1 MGLDEEIA
9 NARLDVAEMKTVMDG
24 AKRPKVQ
31 AELSVLLRRLETS
44 LANLLDKQANSE
56 QPTGT
61 PSGAAAVKENGPPRP
76 AYDVPYKNY
85 SWDQSDK
92 FVKFYLMGLKGVKE
106 LDNDNL
112 VQDFTATSA
121 KLKVCNL
128 AGKNHVFE
136 ILQLPHKILPDKSHF
151 KVKSDMV
158 TVFLAKADEG
168 KSWSHATAA
177 AKAQADKKSAS
188 MAKMSDSPDTSKD
201 PQAGLMDMM
210 KKMYEEGDD
219 EMKRTIAKAWTE
231 GQDKK
236 AGAGGMPGMPG
247 GFGDL

>member
-1 MGLDEEIA
+1 MGLEEEIA
-9 NARLDVAEMKTVMDG
+9 NARLDVAEMKCLLDG
-24 AKRPKVQ
+24 SKRPKVQ
-31 AELSVLLRRLETS
+31 SELSILLRRLETT
-44 LANLLDKQANSE
+44 LANLLDKQASSGTE
-56 QPTGT
+56 TKVAQPT
-61 PSGAAAVKENGPPRP
+61 SVKENGARP
-76 AYDVPYKNY
+76 AYDVPFKNY

-92 FVKFYLMGLKGVKE
+92 YVKFYLTGLNGVKE
-106 LDNDNL
+106 LDNENL
-112 VQDFTATSA
+112 VPDFTQTSA

-128 AGKNHVFE
+128 AGKNHIFE
-136 ILQLPHKILPDKSHF
+136 IIQLPHKILPDKSHF

-188 MAKMSDSPDTSKD
+188 MAKMTDSPDTSKD

-210 KKMYEEGDD
+210 KKMYDEGDD

-236 AGAGGMPGMPG
+236 AGGMGGMMGGMG
-247 GFGDL
+247 GLDDL